1 MPMIV
6 DVQSHVYEPAAVWG
20 RFLDRDYRIA
30 GRSALWHDVDA
41 YGIETTILNGRLVE
55 SLRRGG
61 VNRHA
66 CWRPGM
72 TPDDVGALDP
82 DVRHATTA
90 GAFDPIA
97 RLSDMDAMGV
107 DRALLYPTLFGEHFP
122 LVENP
127 DVAWALARAYNDWLH
142 DFACADPR
150 RLLPVAVLPMQA
162 PSFAVRE
169 LERVVERGFRAVV
182 IRPSFFR
189 GRYPNHPVHDPLWGR
204 LEELDVAACILP
216 SAGSTN
222 PEWSS
227 AGPFVERVAAN
238 LRIGHGIAEAV
249 APFMD
254 SATLLT
260 AMCFYGHLER
270 FPRLRLAFV
279 GAGASWVPLTLE
291 KSETYLWLFSG
302 IRDVSLE
309 PGQVFFARPS
319 LVSFDAWEEPVARL
333 PDVFAEVAAWGS
345 RYPRHDTGS
354 LDEARA
360 MLAKHGVAEQTV
372 ADYLGGNA
380 ARHFAIG

>member
-1 MPMIV
+1 MIV
-6 DVQSHVYEPAAVWG
+6 DVQSHVYEPAAVWD

-30 GRSALWHDVDA
+30 ARSALWHEVDA
-41 YGIETTILNGRLVE
+41 HGIETTILGGRPVRP
-55 SLRRGG
+55 LRRGG

-72 TPDDVGALDP
+72 TPDDVAALDP

-97 RLSDMDAMGV
+97 RLADMDAMGV

-122 LVENP
+122 LIQNP

-142 DFACADPR
+142 DFASADPR
-150 RLLPVAVLPMQA
+150 RLLPVAVVPMQA

-169 LERVVERGFRAVV
+169 LERVADRGFRAVV
-182 IRPSFFR
+182 IRPSFFA
-189 GRYPNHPVHDPLWGR
+189 GRYPNHPIYDPVWER
-204 LEELDVAACILP
+204 LEALDVAACILP

-238 LRIGHGIAEAV
+238 LRIGHDVAEAV

-309 PGQVFFARPS
+309 PEHVFFSRPS
-319 LVSFDAWEEPVARL
+319 LVSFDAWEEPVARM
-333 PDVFAEVAAWGS
+333 PDVFGQVAAWGS
-345 RYPRHDTGS
+345 RYPRHDTS
-354 LDEARA
+354 SVDEARA
-360 MLAKHGVAEQTV
+360 MLGKHGVAEQTV
-372 ADYLGGNA
+372 SAYLGGNA
-380 ARHFAIG
+380 ARHFGIG